1 MTNQKLT
8 PKQEAAVHE
17 YMKNGGNK
25 SAAYRHAYNAGNMKE
40 STINERAC
48 RLFAEY
54 KISARLDELQKELQA
69 DNKITKEW
77 VLEQL
82 QLVVSK
88 SSQGEMIVG
97 KDGETSGEW
106 KYDSSGVNKALD
118 TINKMMGFNAPEKQE
133 LSGTI
138 TTRRTINLHPTT
150 KDK

>member
-1 MTNQKLT
+1 MAEQKLT

-40 STINERAC
+40 QTINDKASLLFKKDYVRA
-48 RLFAEY
+48 RLF
-54 KISARLDELQKELQA
+54 SLQEELQA
-69 DNKITKEW
+69 SNKMSKEW

-82 QLVVSK
+82 QLVISK
-88 SSQGEMIVG
+88 SSQAEMLVD
-97 KDGETSGEW
+97 KDGGNSGEY

-118 TINKMMGFNAPEKQE
+118 TVCKIMGYNAPEKKE

-138 TTRRTINLHPTT
+138 TTRRTINLHPT
-150 KDK
+150 KK

>member
-1 MTNQKLT
+1 MAEQKLT

-17 YMKNGGNK
+17 FMKNGGNK
-25 SAAYRHAYNAGNMKE
+25 TQAYIHAYNTGNMQE
-40 STINERAC
+40 ATINVKAC
-48 RLFAEY
+48 NLF
-54 KISARLDELQKELQA
+54 KQDNIGIRLDELQKELQA

-82 QLVVSK
+82 QLVISK

-118 TINKMMGFNAPEKQE
+118 TINKMMGFNAPEKKE

-138 TTRRTINLHPTT
+138 TTRRTINLHPS
-150 KDK
+150 KKK

>member
-1 MTNQKLT
+1 MAEQKLT
-8 PKQEAAVHE
+8 VKQEAAVHE

-25 SAAYRHAYNAGNMKE
+25 SAAYRHAYNTGNMKE
-40 STINERAC
+40 STINVRAC
-48 RLFAEY
+48 ELFKESKITVRL
-54 KISARLDELQKELQA
+54 KELQEELQA
-69 DNKITKEW
+69 DNKMTKEW

-118 TINKMMGFNAPEKQE
+118 TVSKMMGYYAPEKQE
-133 LSGTI
+133 LSGTV
-138 TTRRTINLHPTT
+138 TTRRTINLNPT
-150 KDK
+150 KDN